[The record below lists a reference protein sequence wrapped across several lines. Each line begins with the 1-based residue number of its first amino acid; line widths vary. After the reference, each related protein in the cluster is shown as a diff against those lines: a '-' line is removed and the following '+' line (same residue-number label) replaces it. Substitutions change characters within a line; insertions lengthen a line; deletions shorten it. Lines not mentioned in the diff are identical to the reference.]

1 MRDEDHPAVALRR
14 GPKTRRRVGGDDGEV
29 PIFSELWSC
38 AARAGGRG
46 SVGVRM
52 ANGGSPVARA
62 GTGLAEVGGAG
73 CSGAPPQY
81 SVFYD

>member
-1 MRDEDHPAVALRR
+1 
-14 GPKTRRRVGGDDGEV
+14 
-29 PIFSELWSC
+29 
-38 AARAGGRG
+38 
-46 SVGVRM
+46 M

-62 GTGLAEVGGAG
+62 GTGLAEVGGGGGAG